1 MGTSTSVQTKMGCE
15 KMTAKNKKILIIV
28 VLILGAIYMFAIQT
42 PHYIGRTVVDLDNR
56 TFKTVSKAY
65 ISFDGTDKIVAVPEI
80 KPMERIVIIMP
91 ENIFGKSIKTTAY
104 ITYAG
109 TTTIL
114 ADEYYSLENDSNKGG
129 VYFCESAIF
138 ESKLVRS
145 GDTYTLLNFFKELPL
160 SVIDYLKPYT
170 RIIDMNDVWR

>member
-1 MGTSTSVQTKMGCE
+1 MKRNF
-15 KMTAKNKKILIIV
+15 KFILIIT
-28 VLILGAIYMFAIQT
+28 ILVTVAILYMSWVST
-42 PHYIGRTVVDLDNR
+42 PFYYGRTVVNLDNR
-56 TFKTVSKAY
+56 SFATISKAY
-65 ISFDGTDKIVAVPEI
+65 ISFDGTDKVVAVPEI